1 MFSKSKTASK
11 SGSQSP
17 SPVARPSAPKG
28 SATFSVI
35 GPDVV
40 ITGNISATVDLHIDG
55 SVDGDISCAAL
66 VQGEG
71 SRITGGIVADSA
83 RLSGMVDGSIAA
95 RELIIARTA
104 RVTGDVAYESINIET
119 GGVVEGRFSVKGG
132 APLLTSE
139 HESQLKLVTATPAE

>member
-1 MFSKSKTASK
+1 MFSKSKTAS
-11 SGSQSP
+11 SGGSTGQSM
-17 SPVARPSAPKG
+17 AKPSAPRG
-28 SATFSVI
+28 NPTFSVI
-35 GPDVV
+35 GSDVV
-40 ITGNISATVDLHIDG
+40 INGNISATVDLHIDG
-55 SVDGDISCAAL
+55 VVEGDISCAAL

-71 SRITGGIVADSA
+71 SRIAGAITADSA

-132 APLLTSE
+132 APLLTADVE
-139 HESQLKLVTATPAE
+139 APLKLVAATPAE